1 MSLAKWEQAL
11 AHMEDELDVHEAQV
25 RTGQTTLVP
34 AWQPPDDLGELP
46 PQLAERVM
54 NLVRRIGLLSTFVQF
69 QLVAAEYEH
78 IAAVKQAV
86 KIPVIGIG
94 AGSDTDGQVLVMH
107 DVLGLSLTGR
117 SPKFVRNFMEG
128 QTSVQAAFAAY
139 VRAVKDSSF
148 PAEEHGFS
156 A

>member
-34 AWQPPDDLGELP
+34 AWQPPDDLGELS

-69 QLVAAEYEH
+69 QLVAAESDLQHLSQRAESKGTQNRA
-78 IAAVKQAV
+78 IALFLDA
-86 KIPVIGIG
+86 
-94 AGSDTDGQVLVMH
+94 
-107 DVLGLSLTGR
+107 
-117 SPKFVRNFMEG
+117 
-128 QTSVQAAFAAY
+128 SV
-139 VRAVKDSSF
+139 
-148 PAEEHGFS
+148 
-156 A
+156 